1 MKKMKINTI
10 ILVMFTALITS
21 CSPYKDISEMKTMN
35 ELNYGYEVK
44 HAKLSND
51 INLAYIDEGNGNETI
66 IFIHGLGSYIP
77 AWNKNISELSKSYR
91 CIAIDLP
98 GYGKSSKNP
107 HSGLMSFYA
116 KVVAEFIDNLDL
128 GKVTL
133 AGHSMG
139 GQISM
144 VAALHYPDKVEKLIL
159 VDPAGFE
166 LFHPGQRLWFKDV
179 MTPNLIRLTTVE
191 AIETNLA
198 SNFYNMP
205 DDAIFMIEDRIAMRT
220 ADDFENYCY
229 AVSQSVTG
237 MVDEPIFN
245 KLKYI
250 EQPTLIFFGENDNL
264 IPNRYL
270 NPGETEP
277 IAKAGAN
284 EIKNSKLIMVPKC
297 GHFMMFEKSGV
308 FNNEVKNFLK

>member
-1 MKKMKINTI
+1 MKINTI

-77 AWNKNISELSKSYR
+77 AWKKNISELRKSYR